1 MIQETAAPTTI
12 PHISCGTPLRW
23 PTPHAPFPPGSRI
36 RVGLRP
42 VSSKIRGRAVEGILH
57 KLFWRQFP
65 RLKESA

>member
-1 MIQETAAPTTI
+1 MAGSLPAA
-12 PHISCGTPLRW
+12 
-23 PTPHAPFPPGSRI
+23 
-36 RVGLRP
+36 GLRP

>member
-1 MIQETAAPTTI
+1 
-12 PHISCGTPLRW
+12 
-23 PTPHAPFPPGSRI
+23 
-36 RVGLRP
+36 